1 MSEAPYAKDII
12 IKHSQNT
19 IPLRMNSFHGGS
31 MGMPGMGGMG
41 MPSYGMNEFNR
52 PRGGRFGGERR
63 SMPISAMGGARG
75 IIADEDQGGHL
86 KNDIPRESQSYA
98 RESMMRNRHFGGGM
112 GGSGDFRGGQ
122 MGGFNG
128 PRGGFDERMDREMND
143 RMMDERMNGGGGG
156 RRGGGGSSRSNQ
168 RPMRPNGAQF

>member
-1 MSEAPYAKDII
+1 
-12 IKHSQNT
+12 
-19 IPLRMNSFHGGS
+19 

-41 MPSYGMNEFNR
+41 MPSFGMNEFNR

-75 IIADEDQGGHL
+75 VIADEDQGGHL

-98 RESMMRNRHFGGGM
+98 RESMMRNRGGMSSGGG
-112 GGSGDFRGGQ
+112 FRGGE

-128 PRGGFDERMDREMND
+128 QRGGFDERMDREMND
-143 RMMDERMNGGGGG
+143 RMMDERMNGGGN
-156 RRGGGGSSRSNQ
+156 RGGGGGGGRRSQ